1 MHVEY
6 THSIN
11 APKSKG
17 GELKEGETSGMDIPP
32 KVKQEG
38 RNNYKILL
46 IEERRRVNA
55 IFGKKLSK

>member
-32 KVKQEG
+32 KV
-38 RNNYKILL
+38 
-46 IEERRRVNA
+46 EERRRVNA